1 MINFKKNFFISEIG
15 INHGGNFNTAL
26 KMVKVSKKIGF
37 SAVKFQTYTTERRV
51 KKNSPIFEILKK
63 CELSYEEFAEIKK
76 YCDKQ
81 KIIFFSTPFD
91 LGAVHFLNKIQ
102 VNLFKI
108 ASFDISNLELI
119 RAVKKTN
126 KPCIISTGMAN
137 KKEIDK
143 VYKLFSKNIKNLI
156 LLHCV
161 SSYPCK
167 EEDSFLENINFMKSN
182 YKCKIGL
189 SDHTPNIRTSLIAKA
204 MGVNIFEKHFK
215 LQNQNCVDAPV
226 SIDPKK
232 FIELKKEV
240 DLIDKIK
247 GKSSFGVKNPEK
259 FAKQFKRYSK

>member
-15 INHGGNFNTAL
+15 INHGGNFKTAL
-26 KMVKVSKKIGF
+26 KMIKAAKKIGF
-37 SAVKFQTYTTERRV
+37 SAVKFQTYTTEKRV
-51 KKNSPIFEILKK
+51 KKNSPIFSILKK

-76 YCDKQ
+76 YCDKN

-91 LGAVHFLNKIQ
+91 LGAVHFLNKIK
-102 VNLFKI
+102 VDLFKI

-119 RAVKKTN
+119 RAVKETN

-137 KKEIDK
+137 KNEIDK
-143 VYKLFSKNIKNLI
+143 VYKLFNKNLKNLI

-167 EEDSFLENINFMKSN
+167 EEDSFLENIKFMQSN
-182 YKCKIGL
+182 YKCEIGL
-189 SDHTPNIRTSLIAKA
+189 SDHTPNIKTCLIAKA

-232 FIELKKEV
+232 FIKLRKEAY
-240 DLIDKIK
+240 LIDRIMGNSK
-247 GKSSFGVKNPEK
+247 FGVKKPEK

>member
-167 EEDSFLENINFMKSN
+167 EEDSFLLVFENSASTSRNCAVLVKLGLVKLAESNTDRRQKDIIFTTLGFKTKSLFN
-182 YKCKIGL
+182 DIPK
-189 SDHTPNIRTSLIAKA
+189 NAKEA
-204 MGVNIFEKHFK
+204 I
-215 LQNQNCVDAPV
+215 
-226 SIDPKK
+226 
-232 FIELKKEV
+232 
-240 DLIDKIK
+240 
-247 GKSSFGVKNPEK
+247 
-259 FAKQFKRYSK
+259 